1 MPSRGKSGGLLSGI
15 NIDLLDVGSF
25 CEGKFILQMDLWD
38 KQLNQ
43 KWNFLNIYGAA
54 QEVDKNEFMAELARF
69 CSNNKNP
76 YLAGGDFNIIRFAL
90 EKNKPTG
97 VHRHTD
103 LFNSIISANNL
114 LDIHMVGGKFTWS
127 NNHEIPTL
135 ERLDRILI
143 SKNWEDIFPTVF
155 VYKLPRELSD
165 HNPLILDTQTYVPMR
180 KISFRFE
187 LSWLKD
193 QNFIPLVDN
202 ISKGGNLT
210 GRVSR
215 RKKGEICRRNC

>member
-1 MPSRGKSGGLLSGI
+1 MVESVNDSCLRKLDPNGNYLWKWMPSRGKSGGLLSGI

-38 KQLNQ
+38 KQLTQ

-54 QEVDKNEFMAELARF
+54 QEVDKNEFLAELARF

-76 YLAGGDFNIIRFAL
+76 YLASGDFNIIRFAS

-114 LDIHMVGGKFTWS
+114 LDIHMVGGKFT
-127 NNHEIPTL
+127 
-135 ERLDRILI
+135 
-143 SKNWEDIFPTVF
+143 
-155 VYKLPRELSD
+155 
-165 HNPLILDTQTYVPMR
+165 
-180 KISFRFE
+180 
-187 LSWLKD
+187 
-193 QNFIPLVDN
+193 
-202 ISKGGNLT
+202 
-210 GRVSR
+210 
-215 RKKGEICRRNC
+215 